1 MKSSVVSGPSLALPA
16 GPAISG
22 AITCEEESW
31 RDGEGERLRVQER
44 ERGEREGRQERKR
57 EKET

>member
-1 MKSSVVSGPSLALPA
+1 MKSSVVSGPSLAVPA

-22 AITCEEESW
+22 AITCEGKRW
-31 RDGEGERLRVQER
+31 RDGEGERRR
-44 ERGEREGRQERKR
+44 EGEREGRQERKR